1 MRNEKENVSK
11 SEAAELLQSVESAKC
26 NATAL
31 FRMPI
36 TLIILISLSGALTVF
51 SWGMTEHENIW
62 MLGMYVG
69 WISFAIFTALGYYT
83 HHLLGVKVNIFINTK
98 NKVKSTLVSAVLFL
112 FIYVGG
118 RELRLLGFEF
128 APHIAGLMAG
138 VLLGYLLYKYPTG
151 EYFTEK
157 TLND

>member
-69 WISFAIFTALGYYT
+69 WISFAIFTALG
-83 HHLLGVKVNIFINTK
+83 
-98 NKVKSTLVSAVLFL
+98 
-112 FIYVGG
+112 
-118 RELRLLGFEF
+118 
-128 APHIAGLMAG
+128 
-138 VLLGYLLYKYPTG
+138 
-151 EYFTEK
+151 
-157 TLND
+157 